1 MLRYCRHV
9 SGTDESVFFGT
20 VTVSDGV
27 PTAHCEIV
35 TGIGPMPPRSDR
47 ALRHARARGWDPRR
61 PRALASPAR
70 GPERTPR
77 RRHRGRRRGRVQA
90 ASPTRGGG
98 TPWSCGRRVNGSGD
112 WRARTREGNA
122 RGAGARRATPGMRP
136 RSRRARGG
144 AAASGEGA
152 TLGSSLGTLW
162 DRSGR
167 APIRIWRD
175 LTKGLTGA
183 SRGPVLLA

>member
-77 RRHRGRRRGRVQA
+77 RRYRGRRRLA
-90 ASPTRGGG
+90 AAGGYRQ
-98 TPWSCGRRVNGSGD
+98 RR
-112 WRARTREGNA
+112 R
-122 RGAGARRATPGMRP
+122 RGAVARR
-136 RSRRARGG
+136 G
-144 AAASGEGA
+144 AAGA
-152 TLGSSLGTLW
+152 
-162 DRSGR
+162 
-167 APIRIWRD
+167 A
-175 LTKGLTGA
+175 
-183 SRGPVLLA
+183 